1 VEPGD
6 QSKDL
11 YAPIAD
17 PYNAEHCHWIEDL
30 DLYKA
35 LARRSGS
42 PVLDLGC
49 GSGRVGIA
57 LAESGH
63 EVHGI
68 DTSDALLAIARRTAC
83 DRDLSITFARK
94 DIRRFRSEVDFSLV
108 FCALDTLLH
117 LSDPKDLAN
126 ALDSSFAALR
136 IGGLLAL
143 DIVNPTPDLLAIGD
157 GVIRKQSTFRSHDNT
172 EVTHFVS
179 WDVDPESQTISAYH
193 FYDWIGDQNNVQR
206 CAVSFQLRYW
216 HHDQVEQALRNAG
229 FRQLELYGSHH
240 LDNFHHDSE
249 RIIFVGTRPPSH

>member
-1 VEPGD
+1 MEPGD

-108 FCALDTLLH
+108 FCALDTLSLIH
-117 LSDPKDLAN
+117 
-126 ALDSSFAALR
+126 
-136 IGGLLAL
+136 I
-143 DIVNPTPDLLAIGD
+143 
-157 GVIRKQSTFRSHDNT
+157 
-172 EVTHFVS
+172 
-179 WDVDPESQTISAYH
+179 
-193 FYDWIGDQNNVQR
+193 
-206 CAVSFQLRYW
+206 
-216 HHDQVEQALRNAG
+216 
-229 FRQLELYGSHH
+229 
-240 LDNFHHDSE
+240 
-249 RIIFVGTRPPSH
+249 